1 MFLCITIYIVDVR
14 YYIIVCI
21 LLLHGN
27 IGNTHGVVMY
37 YTTMLDDADKTM
49 VTCVSY
55 TDSAIVQSS
64 SVICT

>member
-1 MFLCITIYIVDVR
+1 MHYYIYIVDVR
-14 YYIIVCI
+14 YYITLSVL

-55 TDSAIVQSS
+55 TDSAIVQSRA
-64 SVICT
+64 